1 MMKICTLLKEK
12 NDNAFDSKPVTVAF
26 LGDSVTNGCFEVLPA
41 LNAENKEEGFDV
53 VFEPGEAYAEKFRK
67 ILHRLYPKAQINIV
81 NAGISGDSAPGG
93 LARMDRDLLPFK
105 PDMTVVCYGLNDSG
119 RGEEGLA
126 DYREALEKIIRKLK
140 EAGSEVVLMTPQPIA
155 TRVHT
160 QLKGEMLRNM
170 AAGLAESF
178 EKGVFDRY
186 MQAARQA
193 AEKEGAV
200 LCDVYARWMAMYRGG
215 VDITDL
221 MANYLNHPIREAH
234 WLFALSLAET
244 VFGV

>member
-1 MMKICTLLKEK
+1 MMKICKLLREK
-12 NDNAFDSKPVTVAF
+12 NDNAFDARPVTVAF

-53 VFEPGEAYAEKFRK
+53 VFEPEESYAEKLKK
-67 ILHRLYPKAQINIV
+67 ILHRLYPHAQINLI

-105 PDMTVVCYGLNDSG
+105 PDLTVVCYGLNDSG
-119 RGEEGLA
+119 RGDEGIG
-126 DYREALEKIIRKLK
+126 DYEKALKEIIRRLK
-140 EAGSEVVLMTPQPIA
+140 AAGSEVILMTPQPIA
-155 TRVHT
+155 ARVHS
-160 QLKGEMLRNM
+160 QLKGEALRGM
-170 AAGLAESF
+170 AKGLAESF
-178 EKGVFDRY
+178 ERGVFDRY
-186 MQAARQA
+186 MQAARKA
-193 AEKEGAV
+193 TEEEGAA

-234 WLFALSLAET
+234 WLFAMSLAET
-244 VFGV
+244 IFGV